1 MKKQEKENSSNQN
14 KAHFK
19 IYPSIYKLEYNDIS
33 HNSSNTFILESFSL
47 IDIDLWKKSFII
59 DSSQNISIDN
69 KNLSKL
75 IIDVQKSINGFMN
88 YYGKSFSKQHLQI
101 GNFYQ
106 YYMQHLAQF
115 IFGHPSATEPFKNNT
130 VIKKHLSNII
140 DSIIDTFYDNKS
152 LKDMI
157 CQQFLKNDI
166 IEFNENDIIQFKITL
181 KPPDIFITKIHQL
194 QIPTTY
200 WYIILRMNTKI

>member
-1 MKKQEKENSSNQN
+1 MKNNTIMKN
-14 KAHFK
+14 KADFK
-19 IYPSIYKLEYNDIS
+19 IYPSIYKLEYDDIS
-33 HNSSNTFILESFSL
+33 HNSSNTFILESYSL

-59 DSSQNISIDN
+59 DSSKNISIDN

-75 IIDVQKSINGFMN
+75 ILDVQKSINGFMN

-106 YYMQHLAQF
+106 YYMQYIAHF
-115 IFGHPSATEPFKNNT
+115 IFGHPSAIEPFKNNT

-140 DSIIDTFYDNKS
+140 DSIIDTFYDNEA
-152 LKDMI
+152 LKNMI
-157 CQQFLKNDI
+157 CQQFLKDDI
-166 IEFNENDIIQFKITL
+166 IEFKENDVIQFKFTL